1 MNRTGA
7 AILALLLA
15 GATLT
20 ACSQATAGRS
30 SIDPVSSAA
39 RVDPAVQQRV
49 KNGCMDQLA
58 AQASGK
64 TPEPGLLHPQKVKLT
79 KVAFVGE
86 IKAVE
91 LPGSA
96 AGFELGMEFVYKLG
110 NDDPRTGR
118 KLCRINLAD
127 SSVVW
132 KPLK

>member
-1 MNRTGA
+1 
-7 AILALLLA
+7 
-15 GATLT
+15 
-20 ACSQATAGRS
+20 
-30 SIDPVSSAA
+30 
-39 RVDPAVQQRV
+39 
-49 KNGCMDQLA
+49 MDQLA

-64 TPEPGLLHPQKVKLT
+64 TPEPGRLHPQKVKLT

-91 LPGSA
+91 LPGAA
-96 AGFELGMEFVYKLG
+96 AGYELGLEFVYKLG

-132 KPLK
+132 QPLK

>member
-7 AILALLLA
+7 TTVTFMMAVT
-15 GATLT
+15 TLT
-20 ACSQATAGRS
+20 ACSQVAADPP
-30 SIDPVSSAA
+30 SIHPAPSAA

-58 AQASGK
+58 AQASGE
-64 TPEPGLLHPQKVKLT
+64 TPEPGRLHPQKVKLT

-86 IKAVE
+86 IKAIE
-91 LPGSA
+91 LPGA
-96 AGFELGMEFVYKLG
+96 APGYELGIEFVYKLG

-132 KPLK
+132 QPLK